1 MTAQHLY
8 YLFQCFFIYAFLGW
22 CTEVAFAA
30 FKERRFVNRGF
41 LNGPICPVY
50 GFGVVAV
57 IHFLTPLRSN
67 LLLLYLGSAI
77 LVTAIEWLTG
87 FILEKVFHNKWW
99 DYSNMPLNLNG
110 YVCLLFSLI
119 WGVFCVFIVD
129 VFHPLIDTLLS
140 HIPFLV
146 GIILVCILV
155 IAGLADLYVTASG
168 ILKLNKRLEKM
179 QAIADELHQISDK
192 LGESIYKRTITAM
205 EKQEEFKDTVSEKQE
220 EFKSAISEKQE
231 AISDTLADV
240 SDEVKERIA
249 LLRRSYLENV
259 KATSHMQK
267 RIMKAFP
274 KMQSRNYKE
283 SFEHSR
289 RIPRKARLRQPALC
303 RIQAR
308 GHRPPPPAYRN
319 AIGGR
324 DGAENRRQLHPSPQ
338 QEHYPRIG
346 TEIRTAHRR
355 TQAADADRT
364 APCGGCG
371 GGRCEEADRERA
383 ERHIGQIPFPDARR
397 VPRPARPLQCNRRG
411 VSRGGARPGIRRVRV
426 FRA

>member
-179 QAIADELHQISDK
+179 QAIADNFIRFPTSLVNQSTSVPLQLWK
-192 LGESIYKRTITAM
+192 NR
-205 EKQEEFKDTVSEKQE
+205 
-220 EFKSAISEKQE
+220 KSSKILYLRSRKN
-231 AISDTLADV
+231 LN
-240 SDEVKERIA
+240 
-249 LLRRSYLENV
+249 LL
-259 KATSHMQK
+259 
-267 RIMKAFP
+267 FP
-274 KMQSRNYKE
+274 KN
-283 SFEHSR
+283 
-289 RIPRKARLRQPALC
+289 RKQF
-303 RIQAR
+303 Q
-308 GHRPPPPAYRN
+308 
-319 AIGGR
+319 
-324 DGAENRRQLHPSPQ
+324 
-338 QEHYPRIG
+338 
-346 TEIRTAHRR
+346 T
-355 TQAADADRT
+355 
-364 APCGGCG
+364 
-371 GGRCEEADRERA
+371 
-383 ERHIGQIPFPDARR
+383 
-397 VPRPARPLQCNRRG
+397 PL
-411 VSRGGARPGIRRVRV
+411 PM
-426 FRA
+426 FLTK

>member
-1 MTAQHLY
+1 MSVYFILLY
-8 YLFQCFFIYAFLGW
+8 FFVYGFLGW
-22 CTEVAFAA
+22 CTEVAFAGV
-30 FKERRFVNRGF
+30 KEGKFVNRGF
-41 LNGPICPVY
+41 LNGPICPIY
-50 GFGVVAV
+50 GVGVAV
-57 IHFLTPLRSN
+57 VVSCLDGLKDN
-67 LLLLYLGSAI
+67 LLLLYISSVV
-77 LVTAIEWLTG
+77 LVTALEWFTG
-87 FILEKVFHNKWW
+87 FILDKLFHNKWW
-99 DYSNMPLNLNG
+99 DYSSMPLNLNG

-231 AISDTLADV
+231 ASSDTLAHV

-283 SFEHSR
+283 SFED
-289 RIPRKARLRQPALC
+289 LRNKLK
-303 RIQAR
+303 
-308 GHRPPPPAYRN
+308 
-319 AIGGR
+319 
-324 DGAENRRQLHPSPQ
+324 EMSLKK
-338 QEHYPRIG
+338 
-346 TEIRTAHRR
+346 
-355 TQAADADRT
+355 
-364 APCGGCG
+364 
-371 GGRCEEADRERA
+371 
-383 ERHIGQIPFPDARR
+383 
-397 VPRPARPLQCNRRG
+397 
-411 VSRGGARPGIRRVRV
+411 
-426 FRA
+426 

>member
-30 FKERRFVNRGF
+30 FKEHRFVNRGF

-67 LLLLYLGSAI
+67 LLLLYLGSAL

-129 VFHPLIDTLLS
+129 VFHPMIDTLLS

-168 ILKLNKRLEKM
+168 ILKLNKRLAKM

-192 LGESIYKRTITAM
+192 LGESIYKSTITAM
-205 EKQEEFKDTVSEKQE
+205 EKQEELKDTVSEKQE
-220 EFKSAISEKQE
+220 VLKDTLNEKQEELKSAISEKQVELRSVLSEKQEAIKDNVTEKQE
-231 AISDTLADV
+231 AISGTLSDV

-249 LLRRSYLENV
+249 LLRKNYLENV
-259 KATSHMQK
+259 NATSHMQK

-274 KMQSRNYKE
+274 KMQSRNYRE
-283 SFEHSR
+283 SFEDLR
-289 RIPRKARLRQPALC
+289 NRLKEMSLKK
-303 RIQAR
+303 
-308 GHRPPPPAYRN
+308 
-319 AIGGR
+319 
-324 DGAENRRQLHPSPQ
+324 
-338 QEHYPRIG
+338 
-346 TEIRTAHRR
+346 
-355 TQAADADRT
+355 
-364 APCGGCG
+364 
-371 GGRCEEADRERA
+371 
-383 ERHIGQIPFPDARR
+383 
-397 VPRPARPLQCNRRG
+397 
-411 VSRGGARPGIRRVRV
+411 
-426 FRA
+426 